1 MKNFHVCLYIFN
13 QTEICA
19 IEQYFLF
26 CSVEVSRLISI
37 LRTVILL
44 GLWHTLRSCE
54 EWSIIRMTKG
64 KVNTNYSVKY
74 LIQ

>member
-1 MKNFHVCLYIFN
+1 MRNFHVGLHIFN
-13 QTEICA
+13 QMEIRT

-54 EWSIIRMTKG
+54 EWSIVRMTKG
-64 KVNTNYSVKY
+64 KVDTNYSVKY